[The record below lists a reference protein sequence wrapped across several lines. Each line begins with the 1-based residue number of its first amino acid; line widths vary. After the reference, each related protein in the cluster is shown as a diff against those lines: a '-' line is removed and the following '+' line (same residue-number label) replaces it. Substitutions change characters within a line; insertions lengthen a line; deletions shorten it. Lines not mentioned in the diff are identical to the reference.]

1 MSLIEKQPKK
11 AKKPAAAGGGKR
23 KKYRDDIHIE
33 PKTKEQKQ
41 GRKITDLKNPTDVT
55 LDSIKAKEEMGIVS
69 GTTRESFESAKRKR
83 IENDEHQR
91 AVARK
96 LIPKRENQTKNTLAI
111 QNIHGKLTDF
121 NETDQVP
128 EKSLITELVDI
139 NLNYHKERATT
150 QFPLEKLVT
159 LGLLTAHVP
168 SLNDKQ
174 QSMSRQLRDDGK
186 FLNTQLEQLIQKNR
200 ELPPTEEKS
209 LLTTK
214 TTTTSSKKSLNTMKK
229 SVTPGSQT
237 SATVKLS
244 LVGGNMESTLGY
256 KRNSSASQKNHT
268 FDDFDRDKRERG
280 KACFL
285 LDPLED
291 ESPYGALPT
300 SNKMYQSLRALN
312 KEKYDRRDEVMKK
325 QSSLVPKTDLEYIN
339 RDYFLEYRRRPRQ
352 GEKQCLN
359 GTSCLFFTLTNEPD
373 MRYIGRVFQTPN
385 EAKNSSSEREGL
397 CIDCLLCKWTL
408 HVNEMKE
415 KSINQ
420 SHPINHFSVL
430 VGVGQY
436 SQKCML
442 EVVFNN
448 HPTGIIGCVPKYKE
462 TYRDKN
468 ILVTRDP
475 ITDQL
480 QQEKYIG
487 ETGMDF

>member
-1 MSLIEKQPKK
+1 MRRVVMSLNEKQPKK
-11 AKKPAAAGGGKR
+11 ANKATGKAATGGKR

-83 IENDEHQR
+83 VENEEHQR

-111 QNIHGKLTDF
+111 QNIYGKMCDY
-121 NETDQVP
+121 NETDQIP

-139 NLNYHKERATT
+139 NLDYHKDRATT

-186 FLNTQLEQLIQKNR
+186 FLNTQLEHLIQKNR
-200 ELPPTEEKS
+200 EVPVESTPIA
-209 LLTTK
+209 TTGG
-214 TTTTSSKKSLNTMKK
+214 KKSLSIMKK

-256 KRNSSASQKNHT
+256 KRNSSVSQKNQT
-268 FDDFDRDKRERG
+268 FDDFDKDKRERG

-300 SNKMYQSLRALN
+300 SNKMYQSLRAQCG
-312 KEKYDRRDEVMKK
+312 EKYDKRDEVMKN
-325 QSSLVPKTDLEYIN
+325 QSSLVPKTDLEIIN
-339 RDYFLEYRRRPRQ
+339 RDYFLEYRRRPRH

-359 GTSCLFFTLTNEPD
+359 GTNCLFFTLTNEPD
-373 MRYIGRVFQTPN
+373 MRYIGRVFQTRN
-385 EAKNSSSEREGL
+385 EAKNNPEQEGL

-415 KSINQ
+415 KSIKQ

-430 VGVGQY
+430 VGVGEY

-442 EVVFNN
+442 DVVFNN
-448 HPTGIIGCVPKYKE
+448 HPTGIIGCVPGYKE

-468 ILVTRDP
+468 LLVTRDP
-475 ITDQL
+475 LTDQL